1 MATVRDEEKFTY
13 RLWRYD
19 GAPGELIPLLQS
31 AQDHFGYIPRRAIS
45 YISSVTGIPES
56 DIYGVITFYSQFRLQ
71 PMGKY
76 VIRACAGTAC
86 HVSGSR
92 MIIDTIEDELG
103 IEVNDTTADGVFT
116 LFSVACIGCCSLAPV
131 MMINDETYGN
141 LKPSTARRILRKI
154 RRQALAGERPAV
166 KAPVAAEAPAPPAV

>member
-1 MATVRDEEKFTY
+1 MEDNFSY

-45 YISSVTGIPES
+45 YISGVTSIPES
-56 DIYGVITFYSQFRLQ
+56 EIYGVITFYSQFRLQ

-86 HVSGSR
+86 HVSGAKT
-92 MIIDTIEDELG
+92 IIETIEDELG
-103 IEVNDTTADGVFT
+103 IEVDGTSEDGLFT
-116 LFSVACIGCCSLAPV
+116 FQTVACIGCCSLAPV
-131 MMINDETYGN
+131 LKINDETHGR
-141 LKPSTARRILRKI
+141 LTPASLRQLLRKTK
-154 RRQALAGERPAV
+154 RDEQR
-166 KAPVAAEAPAPPAV
+166 AATVEAEIGCVDTAQGDA